1 VIRRIAAVV
10 LTLGGLALLVL
21 AWQAHA
27 WPGRLAADDLRF
39 SVAPGAEELWNA
51 PRGPGAGLAKDMLA
65 LDDDIRFRKVEQQFV
80 QVHVGARTYAEEA
93 QRLAAFGEAQ
103 SALEQLSRTDPSP
116 ARRSRA
122 ANLLGILLWENGQ
135 TAQENAPL
143 LLRQSVAAFR
153 RSIRAAPG
161 TSDAKYNLELLLT
174 VLQPQSERRTDA
186 PEDTGGGG
194 LQGAGAAGRGK
205 GY

>member
-1 VIRRIAAVV
+1 MIRRVAAVV
-10 LTLGGLALLVL
+10 LTLGGLTLFVL
-21 AWQAHA
+21 AWQAHSWHA
-27 WPGRLAADDLRF
+27 RMAADDLRF
-39 SVAPGAEELWNA
+39 SVAPGAKGLWGP
-51 PRGPGAGLAKDMLA
+51 PRGPGSGLAKDVLA
-65 LDDDIRFRKVEQQFV
+65 LDDDIRYLNVEQQFV
-80 QVHVGARTYAEEA
+80 RVHVGARTYAEEA

-103 SALEQLSRTDPSP
+103 SALEQLARTDPSP

-153 RSIRAAPG
+153 RSIRAAPRAA
-161 TSDAKYNLELLLT
+161 DAKYNLELLLT
-174 VLQPQSERRTDA
+174 VLQPQGERRTDA
-186 PEDTGGGG
+186 PEDTGGSG
-194 LQGAGAAGRGK
+194 LRGAGIAGRGK

>member
-1 VIRRIAAVV
+1 MIRRVAAVL

-21 AWQAHA
+21 AWQAHS
-27 WPGRLAADDLRF
+27 WHERMAADDLRF
-39 SVAPGAEELWNA
+39 SVAPGAARLWGA
-51 PRGPGAGLAKDMLA
+51 PGRGSGLAKDVLA

-103 SALEQLSRTDPSP
+103 SALEHLSRADPSA

-161 TSDAKYNLELLLT
+161 AADAKYNLELLLT

-194 LQGAGAAGRGK
+194 LRGAGVSGRGK